1 MTAPEAP
8 TKILS
13 LATEKVG
20 LPQIAVK
27 SRRRFGE
34 QDFFAL
40 NKASNTWNPFSRRRP
55 LGGDHWRSHMSQ
67 ARWPPSIAPRRLQP
81 TNGLYS
87 APFARPRLR
96 LGLTE
101 RSLAVLDAL
110 LTFHPETVL
119 TGDDL
124 IVFPSN
130 DQLALRA
137 HGMAPSTM
145 RRHLALLVDA
155 GIIIRRDSP
164 NGKRYARKGAG
175 GSLSHAFGFDL
186 APLVARAAEF
196 ETIAEEVR
204 ADERALQYA
213 RERITLARRDIVK
226 IIATGLEEGVPI
238 PVTEQGPSTWAGV
251 HALYRTIAD
260 RIPRA
265 VALAEIE
272 PIAWELTALADR
284 LLNILETHV
293 KTIKMSTSDSQNEH
307 HIQNSNPKRPTE
319 LEPSLREGRAATAE
333 PSRPP
338 SAATER
344 SYPLGMVLKACPDIV
359 DYAKGGVANWRDLLA
374 AASVVRP
381 MLQISPSAW
390 EEAQAVMGEAAAA
403 VVVACILQRGN
414 AIRSAGGYLRELT
427 RKAEAGQFSLG
438 PMLMALTGRRNSEK
452 KRA

>member
-1 MTAPEAP
+1 MESVLP
-8 TKILS
+8 T
-13 LATEKVG
+13 T
-20 LPQIAVK
+20 P
-27 SRRRFGE
+27 FG
-34 QDFFAL
+34 
-40 NKASNTWNPFSRRRP
+40 RRP
-55 LGGDHWRSHMSQ
+55 LALAHVASQVAAKHRSPEATAHKWTVFR
-67 ARWPPSIAPRRLQP
+67 ALCA
-81 TNGLYS
+81 
-87 APFARPRLR
+87 ARLR

-164 NGKRYARKGAG
+164 NGKRYARKSGG

-204 ADERALQYA
+204 ADERALRYA

-293 KTIKMSTSDSQNEH
+293 KTIRMSTSDSQNEH
-307 HIQNSNPKRPTE
+307 HIQNSNPNRPTE

-427 RKAEAGQFSLG
+427 RKAEAGRFSLG